1 MARTTKIPCEG
12 AIYTIHNDAYG
23 TVTNVNLDAGAAAEA
38 PSDSDEAMDEER
50 ARYAQ
55 ILQELTEFEETV
67 AEAEA
72 RNLLADPLEDLEA
85 EEGEGPDMLS

>member
-12 AIYTIHNDAYG
+12 AIYTVHSDAYG
-23 TVTNVNLDAGAAAEA
+23 TVTDVNPDAGAAE
-38 PSDSDEAMDEER
+38 PPPDSDEAMDEER

-55 ILQELTEFEETV
+55 ILLELTEFEEAV

-72 RNLLADPLEDLEA
+72 RNLLAAPLDDHDV
-85 EEGEGPDMLS
+85 EEGEEPDMPS

>member
-12 AIYTIHNDAYG
+12 AIYTVHSDAYG
-23 TVTNVNLDAGAAAEA
+23 AVTNVNLDAGAAAET

-55 ILQELTEFEETV
+55 ILRELTEFEEAV

-72 RNLLADPLEDLEA
+72 LNLLAEDPDGDDEGDLH
-85 EEGEGPDMLS
+85 LS